1 MIKKIMNEF
10 LILGHRG
17 YRAKFVENTIEAF
30 KKAREYGADGIE
42 YDSRLT
48 KDGTLVVLHDDNINN
63 RKLKKLTYEE
73 LKQIHFKNGETI
85 PMVEEVISNLDEQA
99 ILNLEIK
106 EVEAAVPS
114 YEITKRMNAVD
125 RTLFSSFKI
134 DALRKVRSLDK
145 SAKVGLLIE
154 YDTLKYVEELN
165 KEIDFYSLNLWI
177 DALKDDIELSKEL
190 LHKWKEKGL
199 KIFLWTV
206 NDPKYL
212 HTFKGLYDGIITDEV
227 EKIVEVRRQIAKEK
241 L

>member
-1 MIKKIMNEF
+1 MNEF
-10 LILGHRG
+10 VILGHRG

-48 KDGTLVVLHDDNINN
+48 KDGTLVVLHDDSIEN
-63 RKLKKLTYEE
+63 RKLKELTYDE
-73 LKQIHFKNGETI
+73 LKQIHFKNGETV
-85 PMVEEVISNLDEQA
+85 PTVEEVISILDERA

-114 YEITKRMNAVD
+114 YEITKRINAVD

-145 SAKVGLLIE
+145 SAKVGLLSE
-154 YDTLKYVEELN
+154 YNTLKYVDELN
-165 KEIDFYSLNLWI
+165 NEIGLYSLNLWI
-177 DALKDDIELSKEL
+177 DALKENIELSKEL
-190 LHKWKEKGL
+190 MHKWKEKGL

-227 EKIVEVRRQIAKEK
+227 EKIVEARKQITKEK
-241 L
+241 R

>member
-1 MIKKIMNEF
+1 MDEF
-10 LILGHRG
+10 VILGHRG

-48 KDGTLVVLHDDNINN
+48 KDGTLVVLHDDSIDNK
-63 RKLKKLTYEE
+63 KLKELTYEE
-73 LKQIHFKNGETI
+73 LKQIHFKNGETV
-85 PMVEEVISNLDEQA
+85 PTVEEVIFTLDEQA

-114 YEITKRMNAVD
+114 YEITKRTNALD

-145 SAKVGLLIE
+145 SAKVGLLVE

-165 KEIDFYSLNLWI
+165 KEIDLYSLNLWI
-177 DALKDDIELSKEL
+177 KALKDNIELSKEL

-206 NDPKYL
+206 NDPKDL
-212 HTFKGLYDGIITDEV
+212 HTFKDLYDGIITDEV
-227 EKIVEVRRQIAKEK
+227 EKIVEVRRQFAEEK

>member
-1 MIKKIMNEF
+1 MIKKIMDEF
-10 LILGHRG
+10 VILGHRG
-17 YRAKFVENTIEAF
+17 YRAKFVENTIKAF

-48 KDGTLVVLHDDNINN
+48 KDGELVVLHDDSIDN
-63 RKLKKLTYEE
+63 RKLKELTYEE
-73 LKQIHFKNGETI
+73 LKQIHFKNGETV
-85 PMVEEVISNLDEQA
+85 PTVEEVISNLDEQA

-114 YEITKRMNAVD
+114 YEITKRTNAVD

-145 SAKVGLLIE
+145 SAKVGLLVE

-165 KEIDFYSLNLWI
+165 KEIDLYSLNLWI
-177 DALKDDIELSKEL
+177 KALKDDMELSKEL
-190 LHKWKEKGL
+190 LHKLKEKGL

-206 NDPKYL
+206 NDPKDL

-227 EKIVEVRRQIAKEK
+227 EKIVEVRRQFAEEK

>member
-1 MIKKIMNEF
+1 MNEF
-10 LILGHRG
+10 VILGHRG

-48 KDGTLVVLHDDNINN
+48 KDGTLVVLHDDSIEN
-63 RKLKKLTYEE
+63 RKLKELTYDE
-73 LKQIHFKNGETI
+73 LKQIHFKNGETV
-85 PMVEEVISNLDEQA
+85 PTVEEVIFNLDERA

-114 YEITKRMNAVD
+114 YEITKRINAVD

-145 SAKVGLLIE
+145 SAKVGLLSE
-154 YDTLKYVEELN
+154 YNTLKYVDELN
-165 KEIDFYSLNLWI
+165 NEIGLYSLNLWI
-177 DALKDDIELSKEL
+177 DALKENIELSKEL
-190 LHKWKEKGL
+190 MHKWKEKGL

-227 EKIVEVRRQIAKEK
+227 EKIVEARKQITKEK
-241 L
+241 R

>member
-114 YEITKRMNAVD
+114 YVITKRMNAID

-154 YDTLKYVEELN
+154 YDPLKYVDELN
-165 KEIDFYSLNLWI
+165 KEIDLYSLNIWI
-177 DALKDDIELSKEL
+177 DALKDNIEISKKF
-190 LHKWKEKGL
+190 LHKWKGKGL

-206 NDPKYL
+206 NDPKDL
-212 HTFKGLYDGIITDEV
+212 HTFKSLYDGIITDEV

>member
-1 MIKKIMNEF
+1 MNEF
-10 LILGHRG
+10 VILGHRG

-48 KDGTLVVLHDDNINN
+48 KDGTLVVLHDDSIEN
-63 RKLKKLTYEE
+63 RKLKELTYYE
-73 LKQIHFKNGETI
+73 LKQIHFKNGETV
-85 PMVEEVISNLDEQA
+85 PTVEEVISILDERA

-114 YEITKRMNAVD
+114 YEITKRINAVD

-154 YDTLKYVEELN
+154 YDTLKSVDELN
-165 KEIDFYSLNLWI
+165 KEINLYSLNLWI
-177 DALKDDIELSKEL
+177 DALKENIELSKEL
-190 LHKWKEKGL
+190 MHKWKEKGL

-227 EKIVEVRRQIAKEK
+227 EKIVEARKQITKEK
-241 L
+241 R

>member
-48 KDGTLVVLHDDNINN
+48 KDGKLVVLHDDNINN

-114 YEITKRMNAVD
+114 YVITKRMNAID

-154 YDTLKYVEELN
+154 YDPLKYVDELN
-165 KEIDFYSLNLWI
+165 KEIDLYSLNIWI
-177 DALKDDIELSKEL
+177 DALKDNIEISKEF

-206 NDPKYL
+206 NDPKDL

>member
-1 MIKKIMNEF
+1 MNEF
-10 LILGHRG
+10 VVLGHRG
-17 YRAKFVENTIEAF
+17 YRAKFAENTIEAF

-48 KDGTLVVLHDDNINN
+48 KDGTLVVLHDDTINN
-63 RKLKKLTYEE
+63 RKLQELTYEE
-73 LKQIHFKNGETI
+73 LKQIRFKNRQTI
-85 PMVEEVISNLDEQA
+85 PTVEEVISNLDDQA
-99 ILNLEIK
+99 LLNLEIK

-114 YEITKRMNAVD
+114 YKITKRMNAVD

-165 KEIDFYSLNLWI
+165 MEINLYSLNLWI
-177 DALKDDIELSKEL
+177 NALKENIELSKEL
-190 LHKWKEKGL
+190 MHKWKEKGF

-206 NDPKYL
+206 NDPEDL

-227 EKIVEVRRQIAKEK
+227 EKIVEERNKIAKEK

>member
-1 MIKKIMNEF
+1 MNEF
-10 LILGHRG
+10 VVLGHRG
-17 YRAKFVENTIEAF
+17 YRAKFAENTIEAF
-30 KKAREYGADGIE
+30 IKAREYGADGIE

-48 KDGTLVVLHDDNINN
+48 KDGTLVVLHDDTINN
-63 RKLKKLTYEE
+63 RKLQELTYEE
-73 LKQIHFKNGETI
+73 LKQIRFKNRQTI
-85 PMVEEVISNLDEQA
+85 PTVEEVISNLDDQA
-99 ILNLEIK
+99 LLNLEIK

-114 YEITKRMNAVD
+114 YKITKRMNAVD

-165 KEIDFYSLNLWI
+165 MEINLYSLNLWI
-177 DALKDDIELSKEL
+177 NALKENIELSKEL
-190 LHKWKEKGL
+190 MHKWKEKGF

-206 NDPKYL
+206 NDPEDL

-227 EKIVEVRRQIAKEK
+227 EKIVEERNKIAKEK

>member
-1 MIKKIMNEF
+1 MNEF
-10 LILGHRG
+10 VILGHRG

-48 KDGTLVVLHDDNINN
+48 KDGTLVVLHDDSIEN
-63 RKLKKLTYEE
+63 RKLKELTYYE
-73 LKQIHFKNGETI
+73 LKQIHFKNGETV
-85 PMVEEVISNLDEQA
+85 PTVEEVIFNLDERA

-114 YEITKRMNAVD
+114 YEITKRINAVD

-145 SAKVGLLIE
+145 SAKVGLLSE
-154 YDTLKYVEELN
+154 YNTLKYVDELN
-165 KEIDFYSLNLWI
+165 NEIGLYSLNLWI
-177 DALKDDIELSKEL
+177 DALKENIELSKEL
-190 LHKWKEKGL
+190 MHKWKEKGL

-227 EKIVEVRRQIAKEK
+227 EKIVEARKQITKEK
-241 L
+241 R

>member
-1 MIKKIMNEF
+1 MNEF
-10 LILGHRG
+10 VILGHRG

-48 KDGTLVVLHDDNINN
+48 KDGTLVVLHDDSIEN
-63 RKLKKLTYEE
+63 RKLKELTYYE
-73 LKQIHFKNGETI
+73 LKQIHFKNGETV
-85 PMVEEVISNLDEQA
+85 PTVEEVISILDERA

-114 YEITKRMNAVD
+114 YEITKRINAVD

-145 SAKVGLLIE
+145 SAKVGLLSE
-154 YDTLKYVEELN
+154 YNTLKYVDELN
-165 KEIDFYSLNLWI
+165 NEIGLYSLNLWI
-177 DALKDDIELSKEL
+177 DALKENIELSKEL
-190 LHKWKEKGL
+190 MHKWKEKGL

-227 EKIVEVRRQIAKEK
+227 EKIVEARKQITKEK
-241 L
+241 R